1 MTLFHRIAAFAILL
15 TTLNAG
21 AQTPRGP
28 STAEERARV
37 TELAVKSQK
46 DPVAVRAAN
55 EAWFEE
61 WISGVPD
68 ITFMPAAVARWCVKN
83 ARGDLRKVVQFQFGT
98 SAIAHQIKLGVLEPK
113 LPADISAINLAG
125 LEGVLAAYETLLAQ
139 DPKNRAPKLDEAVAS
154 RNEGRLEAFAKAIAQ

>member
-1 MTLFHRIAAFAILL
+1 MTLFQRIAAFAILL
-15 TTLNAG
+15 TSLAAN

-37 TELAVKSQK
+37 TELAAKAQK
-46 DPVAVRAAN
+46 DPLAVRAAN

-68 ITFMPAAVARWCVKN
+68 ITFMPEAVARWCVKN
-83 ARGDLRKVVQFQFGT
+83 ARGDLRKVVQFQFGA
-98 SAIAHQIKLGVLEPK
+98 SAVAQQIKLGVFEPK
-113 LPADISAINLAG
+113 LPADINAINLAG

-139 DPKNRAPKLDEAVAS
+139 NPKNRAPKMDEAVAS
-154 RNEGRLEAFAKAIAQ
+154 RNEGRLAAFANAIAQ